1 MIPQYVFIAPH
12 ADDEL
17 LSMGAAIVQHVQV
30 HGPDR
35 VAVVLASTGESS
47 GARRALR
54 DAGYVLADRGSDARD
69 GHEGQRR
76 RVSRPGRE

>member
-47 GARRALR
+47 GARRAFR
-54 DAGYVLADRGSDARD
+54 AGVG
-69 GHEGQRR
+69 RR
-76 RVSRPGRE
+76 TRKASLYSER